1 LFLKAILD
9 SDKNNQQF
17 KNQESNPIDRSPS
30 PKDSKVPTQHQQIPN
45 SQMGSSNQKQ
55 KPQQEHPFP
64 PPPPPSQQQQQQ
76 QQHKSS
82 FIHPTPETA
91 TTTEFQTPIQSKLPK
106 TSQEKID
113 DISTRLYNLENDV
126 NSYDSPKDHKKD
138 KAFLLLEESLT
149 QCLLRL
155 DEIDRDDDKINQL
168 RRKLIKTTQ
177 RIIEILESKLSNNE
191 NTVIHKKDDISNKE
205 SNDISDNK
213 SQENLKKEDV
223 DSKNLS

>member
-1 LFLKAILD
+1 
-9 SDKNNQQF
+9 
-17 KNQESNPIDRSPS
+17 
-30 PKDSKVPTQHQQIPN
+30 
-45 SQMGSSNQKQ
+45 MGSSNQKQ

-64 PPPPPSQQQQQQ
+64 PPPSQQQQQQHPFPPPPSQQQQ
-76 QQHKSS
+76 KSS
-82 FIHPTPETA
+82 FIHSTPETA
-91 TTTEFQTPIQSKLPK
+91 TTATTTTTEFQTPIQSKLPK

-126 NSYDSPKDHKKD
+126 NSYDAPKDHKKD

-168 RRKLIKTTQ
+168 RRKLIGTTH

-191 NTVIHKKDDISNKE
+191 NTVIHKNDDISNKD

-213 SQENLKKEDV
+213 SQENLKKEDK
-223 DSKNLS
+223 DSKNLT